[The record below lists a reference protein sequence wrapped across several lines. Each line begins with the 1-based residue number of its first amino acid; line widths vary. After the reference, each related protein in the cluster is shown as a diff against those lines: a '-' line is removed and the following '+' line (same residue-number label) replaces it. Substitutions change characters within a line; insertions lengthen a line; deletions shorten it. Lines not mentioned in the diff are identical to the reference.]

1 MRGADLIWSRLA
13 DAGITTCFANPGTS
27 EMHLVSALDRAPS
40 IRGILCLQENVATG
54 AADGYGRMA
63 DRPAVTLLH
72 LGPGLAN
79 GLANLHNARRARTP
93 ILNLVGDY
101 NAEHRELDAPL
112 ASDIGSLARPMS
124 DWVGEIRETSELPGV
139 MIAAIDAAS
148 RGIATLTVG
157 ADVTWSE
164 CDDPQQSPAAAK
176 RAPAAPLEDTQNEVA
191 AALRDGE
198 PTTFILSGKAL
209 RAGPLADMAAIASRT
224 GARFYARGANAR
236 IERGRGRVAI
246 DRLPYA
252 AEPATRMLAGTRR
265 LVLVDATVPTT
276 FFPYPGQRALVH
288 PEGCT
293 VTTLCPPGG
302 DAAAALAELAR
313 RIGAPAVPRD
323 DAPLSPSSAPG
334 ALSLAGLNA
343 IMAKNLPEGAIVC
356 DEVITSGGFYAL
368 SADAAPHDYLQ
379 LTGGAIG
386 AGIPMALGAAIASP
400 GRRVVALQA
409 DGSGLY
415 TLQGL
420 WTMAREAL
428 DVTIVVFANRAY
440 RILQNEMRKVGVD
453 TVSETAA
460 AMLSLDNPA
469 PSWVELARGFGVEA
483 ARAESIDRFGDLW
496 RHATCKSGP
505 FLIEAAIE

>member
-164 CDDPQQSPAAAK
+164 CDDPQQSPAAAT
-176 RAPAAPLEDTQNEVA
+176 R
-191 AALRDGE
+191 
-198 PTTFILSGKAL
+198 L
-209 RAGPLADMAAIASRT
+209 RAG
-224 GARFYARGANAR
+224 
-236 IERGRGRVAI
+236 
-246 DRLPYA
+246 
-252 AEPATRMLAGTRR
+252 
-265 LVLVDATVPTT
+265 
-276 FFPYPGQRALVH
+276 
-288 PEGCT
+288 
-293 VTTLCPPGG
+293 
-302 DAAAALAELAR
+302 LAR
-313 RIGAPAVPRD
+313 DSMRAAPMHGSSAVGAAWRSTACPMPPNRR
-323 DAPLSPSSAPG
+323 PGCLPAPG
-334 ALSLAGLNA
+334 ASFSLTRRYQRPSFL
-343 IMAKNLPEGAIVC
+343 IQ
-356 DEVITSGGFYAL
+356 DSGPLF
-368 SADAAPHDYLQ
+368 
-379 LTGGAIG
+379 
-386 AGIPMALGAAIASP
+386 IP
-400 GRRVVALQA
+400 
-409 DGSGLY
+409 
-415 TLQGL
+415 
-420 WTMAREAL
+420 
-428 DVTIVVFANRAY
+428 
-440 RILQNEMRKVGVD
+440 K
-453 TVSETAA
+453 
-460 AMLSLDNPA
+460 
-469 PSWVELARGFGVEA
+469 A
-483 ARAESIDRFGDLW
+483 AR
-496 RHATCKSGP
+496 
-505 FLIEAAIE
+505 